1 MTVWR
6 GLLISVR
13 EPSEVAAALAGG
25 ATIIDVKDP
34 AAGSLGAA
42 APATAGAVARAVAG
56 RVPWTIAAGEVAAAT
71 ADEIRRWL
79 DAVAVA
85 AGGPPAAVKFGLA
98 GMAGGAWREAWA
110 AALAAV
116 PRESVRVAAAYADWR
131 RAGAPHPLDVVAAGA
146 DLGCGVWLVDT
157 ADKSA
162 AGLLDVCATDELVSW
177 IEAARAAG
185 MRVAVA
191 GKIGLGQIPQVRRA
205 GADVVALRSAVCS
218 NGRSGAVDSALVRAA
233 AAMLVP
239 PGESSS

>member
-1 MTVWR
+1 MTAWR

-13 EPSEVAAALAGG
+13 DPAEVAAALDGG

-56 RVPWTIAAGEVAAAT
+56 RVPWTIAAGEVAAACP
-71 ADEIRRWL
+71 ADIGRWL
-79 DAVAVA
+79 AAVAAA

-110 AALAAV
+110 AALATV
-116 PRESVRVAAAYADWR
+116 SRESERVAVAYADWR
-131 RAGAPHPLDVVAAGA
+131 QAGAPHPLEIVAAGA

-162 AGLLDVCATDELVSW
+162 AGLLEASAPDELVSW
-177 IEAARAAG
+177 IDAARAAG

-218 NGRSGAVDSALVRAA
+218 NGRAGAVDSALVRAA
-233 AAMLVP
+233 AAMVVP
-239 PGESSS
+239 PGESSP